1 MSGLEPKDKDIHKS
15 FPLNLRRLLIGIF
28 VLLFFIDYSCKVE
41 RNPIILNLSEAQ
53 KISSSTKASEIFP
66 EYRFINLE
74 RKDDQYT
81 GGNINKILKD
91 NDVLFLFDDHMT
103 NLLFVYN
110 ENGAFITKLNREDY
124 LPVKMDKIQDFTI
137 NPYDDNIYLLTETKI
152 FVLNYNLEL
161 ITFFNNSYGAFT
173 IASLKDHLVFETW
186 PWETNRLVITD
197 KKGNIVNEAFPSG
210 QVGNKEIIAKKN
222 QNFVE
227 NQGQIFWLFLEEK
240 KLFKIH
246 GNGQIDLAYE
256 VGFLNDEIPQFFSY
270 QIANDHL
277 IIVTQIKKEVNAFI
291 YALKDGDYS
300 IRYTSIQNDI
310 DFTGGLVVMPFSGN
324 ADGGLI
330 KFVDAEHIEAIITET
345 DKNALN
351 PLLKSNQSKI
361 MENSNGVL
369 VFIKPG
375 IL

>member
-1 MSGLEPKDKDIHKS
+1 MSALVSKDKHNHKS
-15 FPLNLRRLLIGIF
+15 FPKNLRGSLIGIF
-28 VLLFFIDYSCKVE
+28 VLLFFIVYSCNVE
-41 RNPIILNLSEAQ
+41 RHPIILNLGETQ
-53 KISSSTKASEIFP
+53 KISNVTQASEIFP

-81 GGNINKILKD
+81 GGTINKILKD
-91 NDVLFLFDDHMT
+91 YDILFLFDYYMT

-110 ENGAFITKLNREDY
+110 ENGAFIKKLNREDY
-124 LPVKMDKIQDFTI
+124 LPVKMDRIQDFSI

-161 ITFFNNSYGAFT
+161 ITSFNNTYGAFA

-197 KKGNIVNEAFPSG
+197 KKGNIVKEAFPSG
-210 QVGNKEIIAKKN
+210 QVGNKDINAKKN

-227 NQGQIFWLFLEEK
+227 NQGQIYWLFLEEK

-246 GNGQIDLAYE
+246 GNGQLDLAYE
-256 VGFLNDEIPQFFSY
+256 VRFLNDEIPQFFSY
-270 QIANDHL
+270 QVANDHL

-291 YALKDGDYS
+291 YELKNSENS
-300 IRYTSIQNDI
+300 IRYSNIQNDI

-324 ADGGLI
+324 ADGCLI
-330 KFVDAEHIEAIITET
+330 KFVDAEHIEAIFTET
-345 DKNALN
+345 DENAFN

-375 IL
+375 I

>member
-1 MSGLEPKDKDIHKS
+1 MSGLVPKNKHNLKT
-15 FPLNLRRLLIGIF
+15 FRVNLRGFLVWICI
-28 VLLFFIDYSCKVE
+28 LLFFIDYSCKVE
-41 RNPIILNLSEAQ
+41 RHPIILNLSESQ
-53 KISSSTKASEIFP
+53 KISYSTEASIIFP

-91 NDVLFLFDDHMT
+91 NDILLLFDYHIT
-103 NLLFVYN
+103 NLLFLYN
-110 ENGAFITKLNREDY
+110 ENGAFIKKLNREDY
-124 LPVKMDKIQDFTI
+124 LPVKMDRIQDFTI

-152 FVLNYNLEL
+152 FILNYNLEL
-161 ITFFNNSYGAFT
+161 ITFFNNTYGAFA

-210 QVGNKEIIAKKN
+210 QVGNKDIIAKKN

-227 NQGQIFWLFLEEK
+227 NQEQIFWLFLEEK

-256 VGFLNDEIPQFFSY
+256 VRFLNDEIPQFFSY
-270 QIANDHL
+270 QVANDHL

-291 YALKDGDYS
+291 YALKNSENS
-300 IRYTSIQNDI
+300 IRYPSIQNDI

-324 ADGGLI
+324 ADGCLI
-330 KFVDAEHIEAIITET
+330 KFVDAEQIQAILTET
-345 DKNALN
+345 DKKALN
-351 PLLKSNQSKI
+351 PMLISLQTKI
-361 MENSNGVL
+361 LENSNGVL

-375 IL
+375 LL